1 MEENKTAKK
10 HIEENRIQTYNQRNA
25 KYCFFNPLK

>member
-25 KYCFFNPLK
+25 KLNTGFFIH